1 LPKGTPI
8 HIVDA
13 RGQVV
18 AQLASTGD
26 ITLFAVTDLSNGLYM
41 VRVSDGRMSM
51 AGRFLKE

>member
-1 LPKGTPI
+1 M
-8 HIVDA
+8 DA

-18 AQLASTGD
+18 AQLSSTGD
-26 ITLFAVTDLSNGLYM
+26 ITSYAVSELSAGLYT